1 MQLWL
6 LHHIKFRSLILYKKK
21 HEIDAH
27 VLNSTQS
34 AIYTKEFLNSPL
46 SLAPLL
52 WPFPILKTDKIISSF
67 AFNLPSF

>member
-1 MQLWL
+1 MQSWL

-52 WPFPILKTDKIISSF
+52 CVYTATVAISHF
-67 AFNLPSF
+67 KN